1 MGFGRGVDG
10 QLTNVKYHDAF
21 GWAVTKEKLVVTG
34 T

>member
-10 QLTNVKYHDAF
+10 QLTNVKYHPVFDQDI
-21 GWAVTKEKLVVTG
+21 TKEKLVVTG